1 MLSISSSFKSNL
13 ETTFDSIANLS
24 LNEDIKSFEK
34 SQTERN
40 ATKSRIG
47 NSSMESRIDDTSV
60 EEDFLV
66 KSQTELNHLSAE
78 TQAEDD
84 PSNKLQLSSSE
95 PKELNK
101 ITATNTPTF
110 NGLSSKFSSNKFSD
124 LANKNLFVD
133 SNKNTKGFNFTI
145 KTQSSIPKWKPI
157 TENKNSSNDNNDATT
172 EDKFEFDIGYVDF
185 TSGARRRPSMRIPR
199 KI

>member
-1 MLSISSSFKSNL
+1 M
-13 ETTFDSIANLS
+13 
-24 LNEDIKSFEK
+24 
-34 SQTERN
+34 
-40 ATKSRIG
+40 
-47 NSSMESRIDDTSV
+47 
-60 EEDFLV
+60 

-84 PSNKLQLSSSE
+84 PSNKLQLSTSE

-101 ITATNTPTF
+101 ITATDTPTF

-124 LANKNLFVD
+124 LANQNLFVD
-133 SNKNTKGFNFTI
+133 SNQNTKGFNFTI

-157 TENKNSSNDNNDATT
+157 TDNKNSSNDATT
-172 EDKFEFDIGYVDF
+172 EDKFEFNIGNVDF
-185 TSGARRRPSMRIPR
+185 TAGARRRPSMRIPR